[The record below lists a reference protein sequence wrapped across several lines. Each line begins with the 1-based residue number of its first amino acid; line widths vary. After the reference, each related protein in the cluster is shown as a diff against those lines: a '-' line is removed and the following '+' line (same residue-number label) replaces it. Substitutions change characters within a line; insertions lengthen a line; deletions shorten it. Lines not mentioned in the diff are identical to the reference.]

1 MTKSIEFYYDFV
13 SPYSFLAHKRIREI
27 EKRESI
33 NFIYKPILLGG
44 LHNLGG
50 ITAPAFIDSKK
61 KFMIQDCEMIA
72 KKFNINF
79 KFNDKFPINTLNI
92 MRGILIINKELKNK
106 YIDLFFDAYWLLNI
120 DLSDEKNFQNILEKI
135 QININNFF
143 SDIKKQ
149 ETKDLL
155 KNLTKEAFDKE
166 IFGAPTFIVNNKLF
180 WGQDRLDYAIDEL
193 LN

>member
-1 MTKSIEFYYDFV
+1 MINSIEFYYDFT

-27 EKRESI
+27 EKKEKI

-44 LHNLGG
+44 LHNLTG
-50 ITAPAFIDSKK
+50 ITAPVFIKSKK
-61 KFMIQDCEMIA
+61 KFIQQDCQMIA
-72 KKFNINF
+72 NKFNINF
-79 KFNDKFPINTLNI
+79 KFNNKFPINSLNL
-92 MRGILIINKELKNK
+92 MRGVLVINKELNNK
-106 YIDLFFDAYWLLNI
+106 YIDHFFDSYWSFNI
-120 DLSDEKNFQNILEKI
+120 DLSEQKNIKNILEKI
-135 QININNFF
+135 QINANNFF
-143 SDIKKQ
+143 NDIKKQ

-180 WGQDRLDYAIDEL
+180 WGQDRLGYAINEF

>member
-143 SDIKKQ
+143 NDIKKQ

-155 KNLTKEAFDKE
+155 KNLTKKAFDKE

>member
-13 SPYSFLAHKRIREI
+13 SPYSFLAHKRIRKI

-33 NFIYKPILLGG
+33 NFIYKPILLGA

-61 KFMIQDCEMIA
+61 KFIIQDCEMVA

-79 KFNDKFPINTLNI
+79 KFNDKFPINTLNL

-120 DLSDEKNFQNILEKI
+120 DLSDEKNFRNILEKI

-143 SDIKKQ
+143 SDVKKQ

>member
-143 SDIKKQ
+143 NDIKKQ